1 MTKEKP
7 CVLIGVTGCIA
18 AYKSCEILRGLQKA
32 GVRCKV
38 VMTEHATRF
47 VDPVTFRALTHEPVA
62 VGLFDDP
69 SDPIHHISL
78 AQECDVFLIA
88 PCTANAAAKIA
99 HGIADD
105 LLSTTA
111 LATRAPLLLAPA
123 MNVGM
128 YEAAATQANF
138 EALRARGV
146 RFVEAEDGYQ
156 ACGDVGRGRL
166 AAPEVVV
173 ARTLALLAEV
183 LEGAAD
189 ANGEHAADAAADGRA
204 DAVARMDPSIGE
216 AAAAD
221 LRGRHVMITAGP
233 TVEPIDAVRYIS
245 NHSSGKM
252 GYALAEAAL
261 ARGAR
266 VSLVSGPVS
275 LVAPEGAA
283 LFSVKTARDMLAAAT
298 RAFAD
303 ADIAVFSAAVADFRP
318 ADPSDRKL
326 KKGADDEALES
337 IRLVENPDILKT
349 LGHAKRAGQVVV
361 GFAAET
367 DDVIANARA
376 KLVKK
381 NADMIVANQVGEG
394 RAFGTD
400 DNQASLVT
408 AGGVLDLPAMS
419 KRELAERIL
428 DAAVARL

>member
-1 MTKEKP
+1 MTRENP

-78 AQECDVFLIA
+78 AQECDVFLVA
-88 PCTANAAAKIA
+88 PCTANVAAKIA

-138 EALRARGV
+138 EILRSRGV
-146 RFVEAEDGYQ
+146 RFVEAESGYQ

-166 AAPEVVV
+166 ADPAVVV
-173 ARTLALLAEV
+173 EHTLELLAEV
-183 LEGAAD
+183 FDENAQKSGPTD
-189 ANGEHAADAAADGRA
+189 RA
-204 DAVARMDPSIGE
+204 DLAGKR
-216 AAAAD
+216 
-221 LRGRHVMITAGP
+221 VMITAGP

-261 ARGAR
+261 ARGAQ
-266 VSLVSGPVS
+266 VSLISGPVS
-275 LVAPEGAA
+275 ISAPAGAD
-283 LFSVKTARDMLAAAT
+283 LLPVKTARDMLAAASDV
-298 RAFAD
+298 FES

-326 KKGADDEALES
+326 KKGADDSALES

-367 DDVIANARA
+367 NDVIANAQA

-381 NADMIVANQVGEG
+381 NADMIVANQVGDG

-408 AGGVLDLPAMS
+408 AGGVVDLPAMS
-419 KRELAERIL
+419 KRELADRIL
-428 DAAVARL
+428 DAAAARL